1 MEAHSSSTVEDGLL
15 DSLNFKPSGQSA
27 QYVLQSRKVKIFAEA
42 SDTFGINSRVI
53 RFRLTEQ
60 DFWEPGSTRI
70 EFTLHNEDTHP
81 LIPVAPPGAM
91 FSRYRIFIS
100 GIQVENW
107 DYVGETCV
115 LMDRLKGAARRLND
129 STEHHFLSNGYNDT
143 YSPIAVGKAR
153 RVVMTLPCGLVQSDR
168 WVPLSLCS
176 GGVTIEMELSS
187 DVGQAFDASNT
198 PAWSI
203 KDVALSC
210 TLLQIDQS
218 LSSSLRATQNTC
230 FLAIQLAIIQ
240 NPW

>member
-1 MEAHSSSTVEDGLL
+1 
-15 DSLNFKPSGQSA
+15 
-27 QYVLQSRKVKIFAEA
+27 
-42 SDTFGINSRVI
+42 
-53 RFRLTEQ
+53 
-60 DFWEPGSTRI
+60 
-70 EFTLHNEDTHP
+70 
-81 LIPVAPPGAM
+81 M

-143 YSPIAVGKAR
+143 YSPIAAGKAR
-153 RVVMTLPCGLVQSDR
+153 RVMMTLPCGVIQMEK
-168 WVPLSLCS
+168 WVPLNLCS

-187 DVGQAFDASNT
+187 DVGQAFDATNT

-210 TLLQIDQS
+210 TLHQID
-218 LSSSLRATQNTC
+218 SSLANGFSKHILSGNNINYHTKSMVCAKHLITGSSFTIPIVRGYSSARS
-230 FLAIQLAIIQ
+230 
-240 NPW
+240 PR